1 MSVVGKYAEFAV
13 SCRTKGHSED
23 VLHHAKRALIDW
35 FACTLPG
42 GLEEPAVL
50 MTKALH
56 EIYNGQIR
64 LEKIVIILYHPNM
77 IKYNDY
83 HTKWK
88 HYFPTWAK
96 LAKHEGVELTWI
108 EMPHLIDEEK
118 NGNI

>member
-1 MSVVGKYAEFAV
+1 M
-13 SCRTKGHSED
+13 
-23 VLHHAKRALIDW
+23 LHA
-35 FACTLPG
+35 
-42 GLEEPAVL
+42 
-50 MTKALH
+50 
-56 EIYNGQIR
+56 
-64 LEKIVIILYHPNM
+64 IILYHPIM